1 MLLWFGL
8 VFGGR
13 ELTMEHD
20 ELSRR
25 WFLACL
31 TSGGGASLLTVGHI
45 RMALA
50 QDRQLAATPSCVD
63 DEPTPM
69 QTEGPYFLP
78 KSPKRR
84 NLRDDAK
91 GIPFVFSGTV
101 VSWSCRPVASVLV
114 DLWHADER
122 GKYDL
127 EGYRFRGHQFTN
139 AKGHF
144 LFDTIL
150 PGLYPGRTR
159 HFHVKYQAR
168 HEPVLTTQHY
178 FPGEPEND
186 RDGIFDPVLLLRVT
200 RAPDYVGSFV
210 TVLDLP

>member
-1 MLLWFGL
+1 M
-8 VFGGR
+8 
-13 ELTMEHD
+13 
-20 ELSRR
+20 
-25 WFLACL
+25 
-31 TSGGGASLLTVGHI
+31 
-45 RMALA
+45 
-50 QDRQLAATPSCVD
+50 
-63 DEPTPM
+63 
-69 QTEGPYFLP
+69 P

-101 VSWSCRPVASVLV
+101 VSRSCRPVTSVLV